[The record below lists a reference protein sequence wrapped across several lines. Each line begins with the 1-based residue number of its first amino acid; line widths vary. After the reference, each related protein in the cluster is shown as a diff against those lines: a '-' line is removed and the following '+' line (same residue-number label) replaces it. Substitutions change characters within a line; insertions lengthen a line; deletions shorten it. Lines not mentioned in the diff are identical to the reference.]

1 MRCTLIPATVFALAL
16 LTSCATG
23 PVRPAERHSVSP
35 SSVFAHS
42 LLTPSADRSARF
54 TIVRD
59 RGYTGSAAGID
70 AFIDG
75 QRIARLSA
83 AEAVTIYTTPGRHML
98 GARFSWGPVGPA
110 EREFTADPQRPLT
123 VRIFTEAYSSSLDL
137 RPESG
142 YLYQ

>member
-1 MRCTLIPATVFALAL
+1 MRYITLSILVLVCAL

-23 PVRPAERHSVSP
+23 PVRPAERHPVSP
-35 SSVFAHS
+35 SRVFAHS

-70 AFIDG
+70 AFVDG
-75 QRIARLSA
+75 QRIARLAA

-123 VRIFTEAYSSSLDL
+123 VRIFTESYSSSLDL